1 MLSKLQNLKLEKI
14 NRELSKYGCEPVPSN
29 ITKKTISKLKEQ
41 ANAMK
46 TQVMESSAFN
56 TYHKNPDYAVA
67 LLIQEAIEIIINP
80 EDDTPYI
87 KITETKSKLS
97 DIKKLYENY
106 IAKNGKDSK
115 SEELLARIIKI
126 EKSIYE
132 GETNDKLRIALKESA
147 GKAQTIMSAK
157 GLQDDM
163 IDFQVKVGD
172 LQNKYVDSFIAMVN
186 DEYGAETSNDIKTRL
201 MGSLDELMK
210 MVRKTKDD
218 MQNIVNILSGNEDT
232 SSITDDDPEGSIETD
247 DELDLDLDNDEDS
260 DGDSDDLDLDLDL
273 DLDGDDN
280 ASGDDFKR
288 KGE

>member
-14 NRELSKYGCEPVPSN
+14 NRELSKYGCDPVPSN

-41 ANAMK
+41 VKLMK

-247 DELDLDLDNDEDS
+247 DELDLDLDDDEDS
-260 DGDSDDLDLDLDL
+260 DEDSDDLDLDL

>member
-14 NRELSKYGCEPVPSN
+14 NRELSKYGCDPVPSN

-41 ANAMK
+41 VKLMK

-247 DELDLDLDNDEDS
+247 DELDLDLDNDEDR
-260 DGDSDDLDLDLDL
+260 DEDSDDLDLDL

>member
-1 MLSKLQNLKLEKI
+1 MLSKLQNLKLKKI
-14 NRELSKYGCEPVPSN
+14 NNELKKYGCDPIPSN
-29 ITKKTISKLKEQ
+29 ITGETIKKLEEQ
-41 ANAMK
+41 AKLMK
-46 TQVMESSAFN
+46 KQVMESSAFN

-67 LLIQEAIEIIINP
+67 LLVQEAIDIIIDP

-97 DIKKLYENY
+97 DIKRLYENY
-106 IAKNGKDSK
+106 IEKNGKDSK

-132 GETNDKLRIALKESA
+132 GETNDKLRVALKESA

-163 IDFQVKVGD
+163 IDFQAKVGD
-172 LQNKYVDSFIAMVN
+172 LQNKYVDSFISMVN
-186 DEYGAETSNDIKTRL
+186 DEYGAETSNDIKNRL

-247 DELDLDLDNDEDS
+247 DELDLSLDTDEDS
-260 DGDSDDLDLDLDL
+260 VEGSDDLDLDLDS
-273 DLDGDDN
+273 DEN
-280 ASGDDFKR
+280 VSGDDFKR